1 MVKDAKDDPWGPFVR
16 RAARPRAATRGA
28 LGFFVDVVEAGFAEW
43 TRQISVG
50 VVVDERGDP
59 QQVGQTPEVL
69 VKWPDCTNLAS

>member
-16 RAARPRAATRGA
+16 RA